1 MAEAFDNWEWLSP
14 RALQV
19 VTGLPADDLKDLR
32 KRFGGGKTRGNGNS
46 LEVHAPSLF
55 AAWYAAYRRGGAAP
69 VDPLERKRLADAEL
83 AEIKVQQ
90 ARGELV
96 DIQRFTT
103 QRLDPFCDELRKA
116 IELLPAISQ
125 EAANVM
131 AEGMEAAKHRLLG
144 YGDRDYSSGD

>member
-1 MAEAFDNWEWLSP
+1 MAFEHLEWLSP

-19 VTGLPADDLKDLR
+19 VTGLDAESLKDLR

-55 AAWYAAYRRGGAAP
+55 SAWYAAYRRGGAAP

-96 DIQRFTT
+96 DIQQFAIE
-103 QRLDPFCDELRKA
+103 RLDPFCDELRKA

-125 EAANVM
+125 EAAQVM
-131 AEGMEAAKHRLLG
+131 SDGLEAAKIRLLG
-144 YGDRDYSSGD
+144 HGERDDSTGT